1 MTMQAFG
8 RELLEEDRAAR
19 RDLVVPVGRELDD
32 RGLLLVA
39 GELADD
45 ALAQAA
51 DDLVLLERRE
61 ADQHRD
67 AVAEE
72 GDEAVL
78 AGPEGEGG
86 RGEHVAAL
94 EPGDVE
100 AVAQQERAGGD
111 PRSGLGRVQRL
122 KLRQAIVHAAPA

>member
-1 MTMQAFG
+1 MIAVSSSW
-8 RELLEEDRAAR
+8 RANS
-19 RDLVVPVGRELDD
+19 PP
-32 RGLLLVA
+32 
-39 GELADD
+39 D

-61 ADQHRD
+61 ADENGD

-94 EPGDVE
+94 EPGHVE
-100 AVAQQERAGGD
+100 AVAQEKGAGREAQVLHRCAGRGD
-111 PRSGLGRVQRL
+111 GLCHGHTTKIGGRR
-122 KLRQAIVHAAPA
+122 